1 MFNIGFGELV
11 LIGVIALV
19 FIGPKQIPE
28 VARVLGNF
36 IRDIKRAS
44 NELQKQ
50 ITLPSESVEKI
61 KSDLTSRVQKVLDE
75 KKDDPDGGAEESGE
89 NNNG

>member
-11 LIGVIALV
+11 LISVIALI

-28 VARVLGNF
+28 VAKVLGNF

-44 NELQKQ
+44 NEFQKQ
-50 ITLPSESVEKI
+50 ITLPTEHVEKI
-61 KSDLTSRVQKVLDE
+61 KDELTARVQKVLDE
-75 KKDDPDGGAEESGE
+75 KPGGDGNSGDGK
-89 NNNG
+89 NG